1 MLIDYIILMVAIFSV
16 SWASILV
23 LLSNAPGIVC
33 AFWRMTLS
41 SIITLFL
48 TSIKNKE
55 IKVVLNIPIIFSG
68 ISLAIHFSF
77 WMESL
82 YKIPVALSTTIVN
95 LHPIFSTIIG
105 SLIREKI
112 KRIHLIGIITA
123 IIGAAIMV
131 KVWEISTEIEYL
143 GIIYALIGALSF
155 STYLSI
161 NKISRKNM
169 DTLTLTTGVYG
180 IGGLTTLIYIMINKI
195 NFIIYPQSTW
205 IYIILITMIPMLMGH
220 TLLNYLLRNL
230 GLVIVAV
237 STLGEPIGSTVLAYT
252 ILKQKIDLTQIFG
265 MMTTLAGIFITTL
278 SERKINQ

>member
-1 MLIDYIILMVAIFSV
+1 
-16 SWASILV
+16 
-23 LLSNAPGIVC
+23 
-33 AFWRMTLS
+33 
-41 SIITLFL
+41 
-48 TSIKNKE
+48 
-55 IKVVLNIPIIFSG
+55 
-68 ISLAIHFSF
+68 
-77 WMESL
+77 
-82 YKIPVALSTTIVN
+82 IPVALSTTIVN

-237 STLGEPIGSTVLAYT
+237 STLGEPIGSTILAYT